1 MLFLLKVLYKT
12 WTTCMHKSLIS
23 LGLSTFLFSNTV
35 HAYTLEKDLTYGEGS
50 RNQLDL
56 YLPDDVASPPLVI
69 FVHGGQWK
77 RNDKSQIQL
86 YQRVEKLTDA
96 GFAIA
101 SINWTYSTTAVWPT
115 QRDDVK
121 TAMQFLKSNASKLG
135 YSYDSVAIWG
145 QSSGA
150 HMAIWGGLLSA
161 DYGKQVDAIVSW
173 YAPTDLYHIANDRAQ
188 QTGSKVSISDG
199 EKAPESQLIGKNV
212 LKNKAEADEASPL
225 HYVNNLSVG
234 QKLPTILLVHG
245 TADHTVPM
253 AQTTRFY
260 EALKRQKGSKFV
272 DLVYIEGGEHGGE
285 KFNDNVD
292 YVVDF
297 LTSELQ

>member
-1 MLFLLKVLYKT
+1 MYK
-12 WTTCMHKSLIS
+12 SIFF
-23 LGLSTFLFSNTV
+23 LGLSTIIFSNAV
-35 HAYTLEKDLTYGEGS
+35 HAYTLEKDLSYGKGA

-56 YLPDDVASPPLVI
+56 YLPDNLENPPLVI

-77 RNDKSQIQL
+77 RNDKSQVEL

-101 SINWTYSTTAVWPT
+101 SINWTYSTTSVWPT

-121 TAMQFLKSNASKLG
+121 TAMQFLQSNASKLG

-161 DYGKQVDAIVSW
+161 DYGKPVDAIVSW
-173 YAPTDLYHIANDRAQ
+173 YAPTDLYHIASDRAQ
-188 QTGSKVSISDG
+188 QAGSKVSISDG

-212 LKNKAEADEASPL
+212 LENKTEADEASPL
-225 HYVNNLSVG
+225 YYVKNLPVG
-234 QKLPTILLVHG
+234 QKLPTFLLVHG

-253 AQTTRFY
+253 AQTTRLY
-260 EALKRQKGSKFV
+260 EAIKHQKGSNFV

-297 LTSELQ
+297 LKSQLQ